1 MPLAEAAR
9 RLGDSVETLVS
20 YYINA
25 MEGDE
30 RQGNDAVEK
39 ALEGTREA
47 IRSPEARPHH

>member
-30 RQGNDAVEK
+30 AEGNGSI
-39 ALEGTREA
+39 EG
-47 IRSPEARPHH
+47 P